1 LYFIDSQAVTLLQ
14 QLFPTW
20 TPIASDSETCA
31 ICDAEVHIS
40 KEDKREIRKR
50 VEEEKVVLIL
60 NLDLVYPRTEIRH
73 TGPTEVFA

>member
-1 LYFIDSQAVTLLQ
+1 MTLLQ

-20 TPIASDSETCA
+20 TPIASDSETCT

-60 NLDLVYPRTEIRH
+60 NLDLVYLRTEIRH